1 LNKTGGDMFNIL
13 IVEDD
18 KSIAR
23 LLELEL
29 SHEGYNTK
37 IAYDGE
43 QAVQFYENFKPDV
56 ILLDIMLPRMNGFE
70 VAKAVRDYDKDV
82 GIIMLTAKGELED
95 RVHGLKSADDYV
107 IKPFEIEEVLARIK
121 SLLRRLGKSKELLRA
136 GSIEI
141 YPEKMQVFVKENE
154 IHLSL
159 TEFNILKLLVINKD
173 LVVSKE
179 KIMEE
184 VWGYSEDEN
193 LNVVEV
199 YVNYLRKKL
208 GEGSDY
214 IKTVR
219 GVGYVIR
226 ESEQQQN

>member
-1 LNKTGGDMFNIL
+1 MFNIL

-56 ILLDIMLPRMNGFE
+56 ILLDIMLPKMNGFE

-107 IKPFEIEEVLARIK
+107 VKPFEIEEVLARIK
-121 SLLRRLGKSKELLRA
+121 SLLRRLGKSKELLKA

-208 GEGSDY
+208 GDSSDY

-226 ESEQQQN
+226 EIEQ

>member
-1 LNKTGGDMFNIL
+1 LSFKRRPGWGVFLNKTGGDMFNIL

-56 ILLDIMLPRMNGFE
+56 ILLDIMLPKMNGFE

-107 IKPFEIEEVLARIK
+107 VKPFEIEEVLARIK
-121 SLLRRLGKSKELLRA
+121 SLLRRLGKSA
-136 GSIEI
+136 
-141 YPEKMQVFVKENE
+141 
-154 IHLSL
+154 
-159 TEFNILKLLVINKD
+159 
-173 LVVSKE
+173 
-179 KIMEE
+179 
-184 VWGYSEDEN
+184 
-193 LNVVEV
+193 
-199 YVNYLRKKL
+199 
-208 GEGSDY
+208 
-214 IKTVR
+214 
-219 GVGYVIR
+219 
-226 ESEQQQN
+226 